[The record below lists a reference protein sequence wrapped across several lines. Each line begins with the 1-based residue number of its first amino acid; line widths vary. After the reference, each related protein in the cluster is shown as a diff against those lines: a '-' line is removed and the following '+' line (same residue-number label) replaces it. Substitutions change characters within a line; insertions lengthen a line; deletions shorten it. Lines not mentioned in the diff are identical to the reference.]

1 MRHRSV
7 ADLMTPTA
15 VAVQPGTSFKEIARL
30 LDEYGITAVPVV
42 DEENR
47 PVGVVSE
54 ADLLRRHTAKD
65 GPSTADAMMSSPVV
79 TARPSWTAVEAAR
92 LMERHRVK
100 RLPVVDADG
109 RLIGVLSRSDL
120 LQLFLRRDRSIQEEI
135 REDVVVRI
143 LRLSPSAVHIDV
155 DEGRV
160 TLSGTLDRPGLG
172 PIIVRLCETVDGVV
186 EVEDR
191 LTYEAAETAPVA
203 PEEVEAVP
211 SPSEGVEGARPSA
224 DGAEAVTAVPPSPD
238 TAEAAGA
245 ADPGRF
251 DGPGPDGP
259 RP

>member
-7 ADLMTPTA
+7 ADLMTPAA
-15 VAVQPGTSFKEIARL
+15 VSVQRGTSFKEIARL

-65 GPSTADAMMSSPVV
+65 GPSTAEAMMSSPVR

-92 LMERHRVK
+92 MMERHRVK
-100 RLPVVDADG
+100 RLPVVDAEG

-143 LRLSPSAVHIDV
+143 LGLSPAAVHIDV

-160 TLSGTLDRPGLG
+160 TLSGTVERESLA
-172 PIIVRLCETVDGVV
+172 PILLRLCESVDGVV
-186 EVEDR
+186 EVVNHVR
-191 LTYEAAETAPVA
+191 
-203 PEEVEAVP
+203 VEPA
-211 SPSEGVEGARPSA
+211 GRDAR
-224 DGAEAVTAVPPSPD
+224 DGDA
-238 TAEAAGA
+238 
-245 ADPGRF
+245 
-251 DGPGPDGP
+251 
-259 RP
+259 

>member
-15 VAVQPGTSFKEIARL
+15 VAVQRGTSFKEIARL

-65 GPSTADAMMSSPVV
+65 GPSSAEAMMSSPAV

-135 REDVVVRI
+135 REDVIVRI
-143 LRLSPSAVHIDV
+143 LHLSPSAVHIEV

-160 TLSGTLDRPGLG
+160 TLSGTLERPGLG
-172 PIIVRLCETVDGVV
+172 PILVRLCETVDGVV
-186 EVEDR
+186 EVVDR
-191 LTYEAAETAPVA
+191 MAYG
-203 PEEVEAVP
+203 
-211 SPSEGVEGARPSA
+211 EG
-224 DGAEAVTAVPPSPD
+224 DGAPQVDAP
-238 TAEAAGA
+238 
-245 ADPGRF
+245 
-251 DGPGPDGP
+251 
-259 RP
+259 

>member
-42 DEENR
+42 DDENR

-65 GPSTADAMMSSPVV
+65 GPSTAEAMMSSPVV

-100 RLPVVDADG
+100 RLPVVDAEG

-160 TLSGTLDRPGLG
+160 TLSGTLDRAGVG
-172 PIIVRLCETVDGVV
+172 PILVRLCETVDGVV

-191 LTYEAAETAPVA
+191 LTYEDEPGEADERKPEGTAE
-203 PEEVEAVP
+203 
-211 SPSEGVEGARPSA
+211 
-224 DGAEAVTAVPPSPD
+224 DGAA
-238 TAEAAGA
+238 
-245 ADPGRF
+245 
-251 DGPGPDGP
+251 
-259 RP
+259 

>member
-203 PEEVEAVP
+203 PEGVEAVP
-211 SPSEGVEGARPSA
+211 SPSEGVEGARSSA

-251 DGPGPDGP
+251 DGPGLDGP
-259 RP
+259 RS